1 MVTQLVFIGIVIVL
15 AVQRLLELRLSRRN
29 EARILA
35 QGGREHTPEHFGVMK
50 ALHTSWFLAMIAE
63 VVWLDRPFIPLL
75 SACAL
80 IVVVVGQSLRY
91 TAIRTLGWRWTVR
104 IMTLP
109 DAPPISRGIYR
120 YVRHPN
126 YVGVIL
132 EIAAV
137 PLLHTAYLTA
147 IFFTLANASLL
158 IVRIRA
164 EERALRE
171 HKGCDQVFKDRPRFI
186 PAEEDRVSRAK
197 RHD

>member
-1 MVTQLVFIGIVIVL
+1 MVTQTVFIGIVIVL

-35 QGGREHTPEHFGVMK
+35 QGGREHAPEHFAVMK

-63 VVWLDRPFIPLL
+63 VVWLERPFIPLL
-75 SACAL
+75 SACGL

-91 TAIRTLGWRWTVR
+91 AAIRTLGCSWTVR

-147 IFFTLANASLL
+147 IFFTLANACLL

-171 HKGCDQVFKDRPRFI
+171 HKGYDQVFKDRPRFI
-186 PAEEDRVSRAK
+186 PRGRGSGESSKAP
-197 RHD
+197 

>member
-1 MVTQLVFIGIVIVL
+1 MVTKGLFIGIVLAL
-15 AVQRLLELRLSRRN
+15 AVQRLLEFRLSRRN

-35 QGGREHTPEHFGVMK
+35 QGGREHAPEHFGVMK
-50 ALHTSWFLAMIAE
+50 ALHTGWFLAMIAE
-63 VVWLDRPFIPLL
+63 VMWLERPFIPLL

-91 TAIRTLGWRWTVR
+91 AAIRTLGWRWTVR
-104 IMTLP
+104 IMTLS

-147 IFFTLANASLL
+147 IFFTLANACLL

-164 EERALRE
+164 EERALGE
-171 HKGCDQVFKDRPRFI
+171 HKGYDQVFKDRPRFI